1 MADIRLETRLVGDI
15 TGEFF
20 IPSYQRGYRWGEKEV
35 ERMLRDILENGDRPY
50 SLQPVVVRKRET
62 DYELVDGQQR
72 LTTLFLIYKYL
83 YKRSGGFMGDC
94 KFSLEYETRDR
105 SKAYLDDIDMSLRDD
120 NIDFWHMANAY
131 ETIETFFNDK
141 APSVLTTLN
150 QYFDK
155 NVKVIWYEIPPQE
168 SAVDLFTRL
177 NIGKIPLTSSE
188 LVKALFLRND
198 ARDIM
203 NHQEEIA
210 LQWDNIERDLHQ
222 TDLWSFLT
230 NARQSAY
237 PTRIDLVLDLM
248 APQVKDK
255 RDEYHTFFHFD
266 NMLKSGARLYEVWKE
281 IQRTFLILKEW
292 RYNHELYHKVGY
304 LIASEYMSLADIYHD
319 SRDMRKSEFV
329 KYLDDKIRD
338 SIDFGDKPYEELSYD
353 KSADREMIE
362 RLLLLFNVES
372 VRTVDCGKQWF
383 PFDKHKD
390 AHWSLE
396 HVHAQHSE
404 GLDSN
409 EKRALWLKAHMGS
422 LRAFNDDES
431 HDLIRQMD
439 GLLTNI
445 EQNPKSTNVR
455 ELFDPIQQ
463 AVTGKL
469 SLGGTDYIHRIDNM
483 ALLDCGDNAALSNYV
498 FDAKRNLV
506 IEWDK
511 EGKYIPYCTKMVFF
525 KYYTPS
531 GDAHLHFW
539 GAKDREAYVEAINRK
554 LSHYLRRPIVSHT
567 NL

>member
-1 MADIRLETRLVGDI
+1 MADIRLETKLVGEI

-20 IPSYQRGYRWGEKEV
+20 IPSYQRGYRWGGKEV
-35 ERMLRDILENGDRPY
+35 EMMLRDILDNGDRPY
-50 SLQPVVVRKRET
+50 SLQPVVVRKRDS

-83 YKRSGGFMGDC
+83 YKRSGGFMGDS

-105 SKAYLDDIDMSLRDD
+105 SKAYLADIDMNLRDD
-120 NIDFWHMANAY
+120 NIDFWHIANAY
-131 ETIETFFNDK
+131 ETIENFFKDK

-155 NVKVIWYEIPPQE
+155 NVKVIWYEIPRQE

-198 ARDIM
+198 AEDILK
-203 NHQEEIA
+203 HQDEIS
-210 LQWDNIERDLHQ
+210 LQWDNIERDLHEPG
-222 TDLWSFLT
+222 LWAFLT
-230 NARQSAY
+230 NAPQSAY

-248 APQVKDK
+248 APQVKEH

-266 NMLKSGARLYEVWKE
+266 NLLKSGAKLYDVWKE
-281 IQRTFLILKEW
+281 IQHTFLILKEW
-292 RYNHELYHKVGY
+292 RHNHELYHKVGY
-304 LIASEYMSLADIYHD
+304 LIATEHMSLADIYHTTR
-319 SRDMRKSEFV
+319 SMRKSEFV
-329 KYLDDKIRD
+329 DYLDDRIRD
-338 SIDFGDKPYEELSYD
+338 SINFGDKSYEDLSYD

-390 AHWSLE
+390 SCWSLE
-396 HVHAQHSE
+396 HIHAQQSE

-409 EKRALWLKAHMGS
+409 EKRALWIKAHIGS
-422 LRAFNDDES
+422 LKSFDDDES
-431 HDLIRQMD
+431 RNLTNQMEE
-439 GLLTNI
+439 LLTNI
-445 EQNPKSTNVR
+445 EENPKSTKVR
-455 ELFDPIQQ
+455 NLFEPMQQ
-463 AVTGKL
+463 AVVDKL
-469 SLGGTDYIHRIDNM
+469 SEGGADYIHRIDNM
-483 ALLDCGDNAALSNYV
+483 ALLDGGDNAALSNYV

-511 EGKYIPYCTKMVFF
+511 QGKYIPYCTKMVFF

-531 GDAHLHFW
+531 NLSQLHFW
-539 GAKDREAYVEAINRK
+539 GAKDREAYIDAINRK
-554 LSHYLRRPIVSHT
+554 LSPYMNQPIASHN